1 VAAQIIKRVDED
13 AVYYLIHWSHLRKA
27 DKYEINGTVPSVA
40 GIFELYFMDE
50 RKSLRLMMV
59 AKAWYGGLR
68 NKLRKL
74 TDPTLE
80 RDPRRR
86 AILDRHDCYYRY
98 AVTNSY
104 PDMSD
109 ILYFFGESRLPDHHP
124 FEPSGRY
131 VDIFVDET
139 SPDKVVTI

>member
-1 VAAQIIKRVDED
+1 VAAHITKRVDED
-13 AVYYLIHWSHLRKA
+13 AVYYLIHWSNLRKA
-27 DKYEINGTVPSVA
+27 DKYEINGSVPSVA
-40 GIFELYFMDE
+40 GIFELYYMDDH
-50 RKSLRLMMV
+50 KSLRLMMV

-74 TDPTLE
+74 TDASLE

-86 AILDRHDCYYRY
+86 TILDRYECYYRY

-109 ILYFFGESRLPDHHP
+109 ILYFFGESKLPANHP

-131 VDIFVDET
+131 VDIFVDEK